1 MRTPMNVKDCKIYY
15 IRHQAW
21 NYPIPLKLLHNEI
34 K

>member
-1 MRTPMNVKDCKIYY
+1 MNVKDWKIYY

>member
-1 MRTPMNVKDCKIYY
+1 MTVKDCKPYY